1 MGSRVQATVQPRL
14 YKGHSEGKPDEGLVL
29 RKAARGA
36 PSDPL
41 AELLSLGNTLAVF
54 WCLRS
59 RNNKKRKRPREKINS
74 TKFPK
79 RTHTAP
85 TLPALCEFPA
95 KRAVPSA
102 GRGLERGTRARP
114 RGPGFHRRG
123 FRFRFLPRP
132 PSVSEA
138 DSEVTISTVC
148 YG

>member
-85 TLPALCEFPA
+85 TLPALCEFSA
-95 KRAVPSA
+95 KRAFPVRGGGWSA
-102 GRGLERGTRARP
+102 EPAPDPEALGSTEEAFASASSPGLPQSQRLTRR
-114 RGPGFHRRG
+114 
-123 FRFRFLPRP
+123 
-132 PSVSEA
+132 
-138 DSEVTISTVC
+138 
-148 YG
+148 